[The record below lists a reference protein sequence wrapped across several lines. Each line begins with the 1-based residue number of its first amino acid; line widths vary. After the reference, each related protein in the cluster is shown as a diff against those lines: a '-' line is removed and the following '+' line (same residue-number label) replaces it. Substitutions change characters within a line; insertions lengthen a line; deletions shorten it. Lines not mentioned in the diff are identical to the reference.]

1 MNKQCEEKKETTRK
15 RNILITFRVT
25 EEERE
30 MIQRRQEQSGI
41 VTMRHY
47 LLKMAI
53 DGRVIRVEL
62 GSVTEMNRL
71 LSNISG
77 NINQIARK
85 LNQGGRIYDGELE
98 KICTRQEE
106 IWEQQKEI
114 LRKVSG
120 IVDVAKKR

>member
-1 MNKQCEEKKETTRK
+1 MKQKLSRTHAM
-15 RNILITFRVT
+15 TFRVT

-98 KICTRQEE
+98 KIRTSQEE

-120 IVDVAKKR
+120 IVE

>member
-1 MNKQCEEKKETTRK
+1 MKQKLS
-15 RNILITFRVT
+15 RNHAMTFRVT
-25 EEERE
+25 EEERD

-62 GSVTEMNRL
+62 GSVTEMSRL

-98 KICTRQEE
+98 KIRASQEE
-106 IWEQQKEI
+106 IWNQQKEI
-114 LRKVSG
+114 LRKVGS